1 MFPERMGGKVGSLT
15 RATRD
20 KLVVFKLD
28 DDIGTWIGGEDMES
42 PGLDE
47 EEMEEMDVTSGEGE
61 GTTRRRRRLLNVEDG
76 RME

>member
-1 MFPERMGGKVGSLT
+1 MFPERMGGKVGLLT

-42 PGLDE
+42 SGLDE
-47 EEMEEMDVTSGEGE
+47 EEMDVTSGEGE
-61 GTTRRRRRLLNVEDG
+61 STTRRRRRRRLLNVEDG